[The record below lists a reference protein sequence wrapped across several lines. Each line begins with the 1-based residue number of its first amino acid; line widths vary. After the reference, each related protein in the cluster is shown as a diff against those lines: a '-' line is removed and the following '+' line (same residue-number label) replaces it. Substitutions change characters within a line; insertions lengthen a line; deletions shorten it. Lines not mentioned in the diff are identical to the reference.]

1 MAYTGNDSDEYLP
14 DSDDSN
20 DDEEGDEEEEE
31 RPNRWTG
38 PPSTWQQLNSAEID
52 TLTAL
57 NELRNRDLSVH
68 LYNAFALKHR
78 HQRGKTRD
86 VAKPVT
92 GQDVDVTTG
101 QPVQENKW
109 VPPNL
114 WIAWPLPAHEVPRPQ
129 FTGRTDSAD
138 EHSTFRMQTPYN
150 PAAELEEAVSA
161 TILRFAKERF
171 QARQEAARRDEATV
185 GSHHASDGEEG
196 SDIEMQPKP
205 TSARPKSRAKSRSK
219 TRSVKYESTSEAEM
233 MDIDDTHVEKTSS
246 PTPSET
252 LPLKTVVATDD
263 ELSYSLLRPSARGIL
278 AKLDTALAILHN
290 AQESKYN
297 CPSESDASSA
307 SSRSQSQSRSRSRS
321 RGPSTMHSQSPEI
334 RRRPTPS
341 SRAASVARESA
352 APEGSASVKKR
363 GRPKKV
369 HPRLDGETDRAYA
382 IRIAR
387 LQKKP
392 IPRFSDLDDEQPIS
406 DSTPAPNSAAGYA
419 DTTNSKGKGKA
430 KGKAPRQS
438 RRASNADT
446 DADSASGRTSTSGTS
461 ATPRK
466 RPPLA
471 RTRLRD
477 WRDIL
482 GAAALAGFPPAALDR
497 AARRCADLFG
507 QSFAL
512 HTLHEGPAD
521 GIQAQIQSVRYEPG
535 MAMPPTSFSEG
546 EGEEEW
552 DDGYDEGVRGRISRA
567 TSAAL
572 SETESRGRGR
582 GRGRGVT
589 LSRNTS
595 RSRSQSRPRS
605 QSRSKTRSR
614 SRSRSAS
621 SAGGS
626 GTHFCVF
633 SNCPRAVEPFTRRP
647 NLVRHLQLV
656 HGFDGGEELLQS
668 VEDVES
674 ADEMHGAVHVDGF
687 LRPIKVRPGW
697 RGEDAARE
705 KRRPMRRMGKGGE
718 RGDRRMRDVDSVRG
732 REEE

>member
-1 MAYTGNDSDEYLP
+1 MAYTGNDPDEYLP

-20 DDEEGDEEEEE
+20 DEEEEEDE

-78 HQRGKTRD
+78 NHRGKTRD

-92 GQDVDVTTG
+92 GQNVDVTTG

-109 VPPNL
+109 VPPNS
-114 WIAWPLPAHEVPRPQ
+114 WIAWPLPAHEVPRPG
-129 FTGRTDSAD
+129 FMGRTDSAD
-138 EHSTFRMQTPYN
+138 EHFTFRMQTPYN
-150 PAAELEEAVSA
+150 PAAELEETVSA

-185 GSHHASDGEEG
+185 RSDHASNGEEG
-196 SDIEMQPKP
+196 SDIGIRPKP
-205 TSARPKSRAKSRSK
+205 TRARSKSRAKPRSNS
-219 TRSVKYESTSEAEM
+219 RSVKYESTSEAEM
-233 MDIDDTHVEKTSS
+233 MDIDDTHVEKPVS
-246 PTPSET
+246 PAPSET

-278 AKLDTALAILHN
+278 VKLDTALTILHN

-307 SSRSQSQSRSRSRS
+307 SSRSQSQSRSRSCS
-321 RGPSTMHSQSPEI
+321 RGPSTTHSQSPEAK
-334 RRRPTPS
+334 RKPTPS
-341 SRAASVARESA
+341 SRAASVARDSA

-369 HPRLDGETDRAYA
+369 HARLDGESDRAYA

-392 IPRFSDLDDEQPIS
+392 IPRFSDADDEQPIS
-406 DSTPAPNSAAGYA
+406 DSTPAPDSAAEYA
-419 DTTNSKGKGKA
+419 DTTNTKDKGRA
-430 KGKAPRQS
+430 KGRPRRQS
-438 RRASNADT
+438 RRASSADT
-446 DADSASGRTSTSGTS
+446 DVDSASGRTSTSGNS

-466 RPPLA
+466 RPTLA
-471 RTRLRD
+471 RARLHD

-512 HTLHEGPAD
+512 HTLHEGPPQ
-521 GIQAQIQSVRYEPG
+521 GIQTQIQSVRYEPG
-535 MAMPPTSFSEG
+535 MTMPPVSFSEA
-546 EGEEEW
+546 ESE
-552 DDGYDEGVRGRISRA
+552 DGYDEAKSGRISRA
-567 TSAAL
+567 ASAAP

-589 LSRNTS
+589 PLRNTS
-595 RSRSQSRPRS
+595 RSRSQSRSMPRSRPRS
-605 QSRSKTRSR
+605 QSRSR

-621 SAGGS
+621 SAGG

-633 SNCPRAVEPFTRRP
+633 SNCPRAVKPFTRRQ

-656 HGFDGGEELLQS
+656 HGFDGGEELLLS
-668 VEDVES
+668 AEDVES
-674 ADEMHGAVHVDGF
+674 QDEMHGAVHVDGF

-705 KRRPMRRMGKGGE
+705 KRRPRRA
-718 RGDRRMRDVDSVRG
+718 DRRMRDVDSVSG
-732 REEE
+732 RE

>member
-1 MAYTGNDSDEYLP
+1 MAYTENGSDEYLP

-20 DDEEGDEEEEE
+20 DDEEEEEEEEEE

-78 HQRGKTRD
+78 HRRGTTRD
-86 VAKPVT
+86 AVKPVPD
-92 GQDVDVTTG
+92 QDVDVTTG

-114 WIAWPLPAHEVPRPQ
+114 WIAWPLPAHEVPCPE
-129 FTGRTDSAD
+129 FMGRTDSAD

-161 TILRFAKERF
+161 TILRFAKGRF
-171 QARQEAARRDEATV
+171 QARQDAARRDEATV
-185 GSHHASDGEEG
+185 GSDHASNGEEG

-205 TSARPKSRAKSRSK
+205 TSARSKSRAKSRSK

-233 MDIDDTHVEKTSS
+233 MDIDDTHVEKPAS
-246 PTPSET
+246 PAPSET

-278 AKLDTALAILHN
+278 AKLDTALTILHN

-307 SSRSQSQSRSRSRS
+307 SSLSQSQSRSRSRS
-321 RGPSTMHSQSPEI
+321 RGPSTTHSQSPEI

-369 HPRLDGETDRAYA
+369 HPRLDGESDRAYA

-392 IPRFSDLDDEQPIS
+392 IPRFSDADDDDEQPIS
-406 DSTPAPNSAAGYA
+406 DSTPAPNSAAEYA
-419 DTTNSKGKGKA
+419 DITNTKGKGKA
-430 KGKAPRQS
+430 KGRPQRQS

-446 DADSASGRTSTSGTS
+446 DVDSASGKTSTSGTS

-466 RPPLA
+466 RPTLA

-521 GIQAQIQSVRYEPG
+521 GIQTHIQSVRYEPG
-535 MAMPPTSFSEG
+535 MAMPVIPLSLS
-546 EGEEEW
+546 EEEPE
-552 DDGYDEGVRGRISRA
+552 DGYDEGVRGRISRA
-567 TSAAL
+567 TSAAP

-582 GRGRGVT
+582 GMGRGVT

-605 QSRSKTRSR
+605 TSRP
-614 SRSRSAS
+614 RSRSAS

-656 HGFDGGEELLQS
+656 HGFDGGEELLSS

-705 KRRPMRRMGKGGE
+705 KRRPRRMGKGGG
-718 RGDRRMRDVDSVRG
+718 RGDRRMRDVDSAGG
-732 REEE
+732 REDDEASD